1 MVEHYGNGVSHYKNV
16 IDVPQSIIDE
26 LLYLRDAE
34 FDAQYEKDGNLLI
47 SKKTGIEEN
56 TKAVLEKPVR
66 VQVHQPPAKA
76 SDEHYEWWKYASDVS
91 WGVLLKYLERYP
103 HLMSQIWWCS
113 RGHTLVYEPDAWLLA
128 HHDNDVGYAWQVN
141 EKIAGFTEVSAQNVV
156 STTMHL
162 CDSEGGNMVFPYLDN
177 LEIETKAGDVLVFPA
192 NYLATHGI
200 TPVQEGSKRIS
211 YLTFWG
217 QGSHLIGGGNILP
230 IRDCEHRV
238 DDSFTWVKTLHE
250 DFVESSGWDEPTLY
264 DRHPQWMSSRN
275 IPDHW
280 GGHV

>member
-34 FDAQYEKDGNLLI
+34 FDAQYEKDGDLLI
-47 SKKTGIEEN
+47 STQTGIVDNIEV
-56 TKAVLEKPVR
+56 VLEKPVR

-76 SDEHYEWWKYASDVS
+76 SEEHYEWWKYASDVC
-91 WGVLLKYLERYP
+91 WGVLLKNLERYP

-113 RGHTLVYEPDAWLLA
+113 RGHTLVYEPGARLLA

-162 CDSEGGNMVFPYLDN
+162 CDSEGGSMVFTYLDN
-177 LEIETKAGDVLVFPA
+177 LEI
-192 NYLATHGI
+192 
-200 TPVQEGSKRIS
+200 
-211 YLTFWG
+211 
-217 QGSHLIGGGNILP
+217 
-230 IRDCEHRV
+230 
-238 DDSFTWVKTLHE
+238 
-250 DFVESSGWDEPTLY
+250 
-264 DRHPQWMSSRN
+264 
-275 IPDHW
+275 
-280 GGHV
+280 

>member
-34 FDAQYEKDGNLLI
+34 FDAQYEKDGDLLI
-47 SKKTGIEEN
+47 STQTGIVDN
-56 TKAVLEKPVR
+56 IDVVLEKPVR
-66 VQVHQPPAKA
+66 VQVHQPPAEA
-76 SDEHYEWWKYASDVS
+76 SDEHYEWWKYASDVC
-91 WGVLLKYLERYP
+91 WGVLLKYLAR
-103 HLMSQIWWCS
+103 
-113 RGHTLVYEPDAWLLA
+113 LLA
-128 HHDNDVGYAWQVN
+128 HHDNDVGYAWPVN

-162 CDSEGGNMVFPYLDN
+162 CDSEGGSMVFPYLDN

-200 TPVQEGSKRIS
+200 TPGQEGSRRIS

-217 QGSHLIGGGNILP
+217 QGSHLIGAATFSQSEIVNI
-230 IRDCEHRV
+230 V
-238 DDSFTWVKTLHE
+238 
-250 DFVESSGWDEPTLY
+250 
-264 DRHPQWMSSRN
+264 
-275 IPDHW
+275 
-280 GGHV
+280 